1 MENIVWIGL
10 KFNPF
15 SCCVKEVWEMDEG
28 SKELEIVSIKF
39 VGNGTDGGGE
49 GVNKW

>member
-1 MENIVWIGL
+1 
-10 KFNPF
+10 
-15 SCCVKEVWEMDEG
+15 MDEG

-39 VGNGTDGGGE
+39 VGNGTDEGGE